1 MPVSNAVSPQ
11 HDANAERNGDASGG
25 FSFKYFACFAFMLM
39 LLAAVVYWMGGALYR
54 DFTHG
59 SHFVADAS
67 IKIERA
73 DCKRTNF
80 ILNDCEIDLSW
91 TTPSGQ
97 KRKSAGFTVL
107 FTSLAGTAVVPL
119 RSSRD
124 PEVVS
129 TQAGLDHM
137 TNRTI
142 TFIVFAS
149 ILLVLVALGFKHA
162 FRGGAADQS

>member
-1 MPVSNAVSPQ
+1 
-11 HDANAERNGDASGG
+11 
-25 FSFKYFACFAFMLM
+25 MLI
-39 LLAAVVYWMGGALYR
+39 LLAAVVYLMGGALYR
-54 DFTHG
+54 DFAHG

-67 IKIERA
+67 IKVERA

-80 ILNDCEIDLSW
+80 VLNDCEIDLSW
-91 TTPSGQ
+91 MTPSGQ
-97 KRKSAGFTVL
+97 KRQSAGFTVL
-107 FTSLAGTAVVPL
+107 FTSMAGTAVVPL

-142 TFIVFAS
+142 TFMVFAS
-149 ILLVLVALGFKHA
+149 ILLALVVLGFKHT
-162 FRGGAADQS
+162 FRAAAPRKA